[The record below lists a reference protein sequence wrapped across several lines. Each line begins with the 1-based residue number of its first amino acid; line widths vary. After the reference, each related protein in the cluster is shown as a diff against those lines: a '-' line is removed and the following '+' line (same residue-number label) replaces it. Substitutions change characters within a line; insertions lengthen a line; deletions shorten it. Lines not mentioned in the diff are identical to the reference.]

1 MKQVVEGVKLDQ
13 KYENVIMNKDEY
25 NKFFNLSHIN
35 IIPKKDITL
44 EEMRESEKK
53 QLVSDY
59 GSKNTSS
66 LFMFKNRMAK
76 LKGKRKRVS
85 VTVDF
90 KINTNNYH
98 NDEIDDDYDEQRIKY
113 RKFNDE
119 YGVSNIKVKR
129 QTRRGYFKEKN
140 SVLL

>member
-1 MKQVVEGVKLDQ
+1 
-13 KYENVIMNKDEY
+13 
-25 NKFFNLSHIN
+25 
-35 IIPKKDITL
+35 
-44 EEMRESEKK
+44 
-53 QLVSDY
+53 
-59 GSKNTSS
+59 
-66 LFMFKNRMAK
+66 MFKNRMAK

-98 NDEIDDDYDEQRIKY
+98 NDEINDDYDEQRIKY

-129 QTRRGYFKEKN
+129 
-140 SVLL
+140 